1 MNSSPDIKLFLIG
14 NKSDLEESRKID
26 KEKAEKYKEE
36 FEFDYFVE
44 TSAKTGM
51 NVQEIFIQ
59 AARELYKN
67 YKEYKKEKKNKE
79 ELGVARLSIN
89 KLKTQNKKGCC

>member
-1 MNSSPDIKLFLIG
+1 
-14 NKSDLEESRKID
+14 
-26 KEKAEKYKEE
+26 
-36 FEFDYFVE
+36 
-44 TSAKTGM
+44 M